1 MLGTSPRLMNKLP
14 ETRVTD
20 EEKHC
25 KDTASQEGQGEEE
38 TKRTKMRRRNIQI
51 IRIMQ
56 KIINVIAVASG
67 VVSLAVV
74 GVGGYV
80 YVNQESII
88 ESVKE
93 KALGGLGSAL
103 GGGALPSLPSPTAP
117 QSTPSLP
124 VPNSPL

>member
-1 MLGTSPRLMNKLP
+1 
-14 ETRVTD
+14 
-20 EEKHC
+20 
-25 KDTASQEGQGEEE
+25 
-38 TKRTKMRRRNIQI
+38 
-51 IRIMQ
+51 MQ
-56 KIINVIAVASG
+56 NIINVIAVAAG

-93 KALGGLGSAL
+93 KALGGLGGAL
-103 GGGALPSLPSPTAP
+103 GGGALPSLPSPTVP